1 MNIKGEEEG
10 KGWCPRNR
18 KCEALGNSKHKRQ
31 KGKEGRVQCSKKGNV
46 KRLGALDIKDKDEG
60 GGGGVQEIR
69 NTMHEGIGS
78 SRHKRQRG
86 KGVGVQETRSVKCE
100 GTRSYGHKQ
109 RKGRGGVEAL
119 ETRSVMELHAYTK
132 KRKGGI
138 KALEI
143 RSVKRDVF

>member
-1 MNIKGEEEG
+1 
-10 KGWCPRNR
+10 
-18 KCEALGNSKHKRQ
+18 
-31 KGKEGRVQCSKKGNV
+31 
-46 KRLGALDIKDKDEG
+46 
-60 GGGGVQEIR
+60 
-69 NTMHEGIGS
+69 MHEGIGS

-86 KGVGVQETRSVKCE
+86 KGVGAQETRSVKCE

>member
-1 MNIKGEEEG
+1 
-10 KGWCPRNR
+10 
-18 KCEALGNSKHKRQ
+18 
-31 KGKEGRVQCSKKGNV
+31 
-46 KRLGALDIKDKDEG
+46 
-60 GGGGVQEIR
+60 
-69 NTMHEGIGS
+69 
-78 SRHKRQRG
+78 
-86 KGVGVQETRSVKCE
+86 VKCE

-143 RSVKRDVF
+143 RSVKCDVF